1 MIKQLVLALPLFIG
15 LVLTSGQCLADNA
28 NSMDKKSLIT
38 SLDVITSL
46 SDKPI
51 HFTVTLPPSYFKNTD
66 KRYVVM
72 FDFHPRSQAYLNG
85 MHDWMSH
92 NGDWPWLETIIV
104 TAPDGDKTLG
114 DWKEL
119 AIDERGDTKLLD
131 FMQQALLPAIDK
143 QYRTNGFRILNGFT
157 GNAGLGLYTLI
168 NRPELFNAYF
178 VASPVLSKDFA
189 YVIKDAPKKLV
200 AMKGKPRFLF
210 MSTSDSSFEQRQLA
224 SFAEMEAIIKANA
237 TPTLDYRIKR
247 FDGTYYM
254 TQPIL
259 ATAYGIELLFNDVHQ
274 VLKAD
279 SEISRQG
286 PQAILDHYQYLSEEK
301 YGFEVPAT
309 DSLIALAEAEI
320 EKGSEQGTKQAL
332 TIFNIA
338 VKAYPNSHTA
348 QDALAV
354 AYAEQGEFELA
365 IKHEQLALENTE
377 HPFWTNK
384 YSKSLAAFEAKNR
397 L

>member
-1 MIKQLVLALPLFIG
+1 MTKLFMLGLTLLLALA
-15 LVLTSGQCLADNA
+15 VSGAKSHAHNA
-28 NSMDKKSLIT
+28 VQQDQVNSLEVTT
-38 SLDVITSL
+38 SLA
-46 SDKPI
+46 DKPI
-51 HFTVTLPPSYFKNTD
+51 FFTVTLPPSYFKNTD

-85 MHDWMSH
+85 IHDWMSH

-119 AIDERGDTKLLD
+119 AIDARGDTKLLD

-189 YVIKDAPKKLV
+189 YVIKDAPKKLA

-237 TPTLDYRIKR
+237 TPILDYHIKR

>member
-1 MIKQLVLALPLFIG
+1 
-15 LVLTSGQCLADNA
+15 
-28 NSMDKKSLIT
+28 
-38 SLDVITSL
+38 
-46 SDKPI
+46 
-51 HFTVTLPPSYFKNTD
+51 
-66 KRYVVM
+66 
-72 FDFHPRSQAYLNG
+72 
-85 MHDWMSH
+85 
-92 NGDWPWLETIIV
+92 
-104 TAPDGDKTLG
+104 
-114 DWKEL
+114 
-119 AIDERGDTKLLD
+119 
-131 FMQQALLPAIDK
+131 
-143 QYRTNGFRILNGFT
+143 
-157 GNAGLGLYTLI
+157 
-168 NRPELFNAYF
+168 
-178 VASPVLSKDFA
+178 
-189 YVIKDAPKKLV
+189 
-200 AMKGKPRFLF
+200 
-210 MSTSDSSFEQRQLA
+210 
-224 SFAEMEAIIKANA
+224 
-237 TPTLDYRIKR
+237 
-247 FDGTYYM
+247 M